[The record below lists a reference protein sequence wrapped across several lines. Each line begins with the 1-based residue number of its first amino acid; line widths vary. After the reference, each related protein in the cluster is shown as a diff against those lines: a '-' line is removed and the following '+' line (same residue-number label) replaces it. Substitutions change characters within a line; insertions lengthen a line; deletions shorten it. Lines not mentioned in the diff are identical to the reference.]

1 MTTPTTR
8 PLTLAAL
15 TPRQRRL
22 CELALA
28 SASNAEMAADLGIS
42 LSVVTH
48 DLTALYRRLG
58 IGSRLELAL
67 WTWERLPKTKGAQ

>member
-1 MTTPTTR
+1 MTTSAR
-8 PLTLAAL
+8 PLTLADL
-15 TPRQRRL
+15 SERERRL
-22 CELALA
+22 CALVMQ
-28 SASNAEMAADLGIS
+28 SASNAEIAADLGIS